1 MINGIITKFRR
12 LWVTVCRLRIVGYL
26 IKRCSSFFNW
36 CVKTS
41 WVCILLLIFWRL
53 KTAIIY
59 HDIEAGGVLSHRV
72 RLLQLLDGRWPI
84 VIVDEELVLNNWS
97 FTVVFNTLW
106 S

>member
-12 LWVTVCRLRIVGYL
+12 LWVTACRLRIVGYF

-41 WVCILLLIFWRL
+41 WVFILLLIFWRF
-53 KTAIIY
+53 KTAIID
-59 HDIEAGGVLSHRV
+59 HNIEAGGVLSHRV
-72 RLLQLLDGRWPI
+72 RLLQLLDRGWPI
-84 VIVDEELVLNNWS
+84 VIVDEELVLNNWR
-97 FTVVFNTLW
+97 FTVVLNALW